1 MSSSADQF
9 LNLLQER
16 KLLAQVT
23 IDGLRRQVASAAEP
37 ITAHQ
42 LARVLQRKG
51 KLTAFQ
57 TRELLNEVDDAL
69 LDVPSAQAEDEPAPP
84 TPTADGELGLAEDAE
99 DHKHD
104 ARKKLSAKVDQ
115 KADKSKQSDASAA
128 PPEAEVD
135 LGDAATPSALAD
147 GLDSL
152 LDDPLMSSGGPLSDP
167 LQPAGKKAGFGF
179 SKQSRKLGKRQ
190 AAGWDSPLIIVGGG
204 VLLLLVLVGAVLTFV
219 LTRGSGDE
227 LYAAAEQDYLNG
239 AYGQAI
245 SKFEKFAA
253 RHDSHPN
260 ASMARVRVG
269 LAKIRDATSEKN
281 WTKALT
287 VSEEILPEIATEEAF
302 AQVRGELSSLLPDIA
317 DAFANQASE
326 SPDKEQAAKL
336 VGQFEQA
343 MTLVDNAA
351 YLPSSQRASLTP
363 RLDRSRETV
372 AVVVRELEQQSRL
385 EEAIAEIQTRTSEGD
400 ALAAY
405 AVRDELLQSYPRLRE
420 DVELASVTKAI
431 SKSLREQVTGVDVS
445 LKPTTQERSFP
456 VISEVALADATGEPI
471 AELEGEVAPIV
482 VDGALYVLAADT
494 GKLLWRR
501 FVGRE
506 TRSAKAVDETPGADL
521 LVVDY
526 GHHDLLRL
534 RSADGKLKWRL
545 PIGEA
550 FDFTLAGDRLLLS
563 MSSGQLIEVDTA
575 TGECQ
580 RGVRCPQPIA
590 VAPCVTENGHILL
603 IADHSN
609 IYVLSGESL
618 ACEDVY
624 FLAHASGTI
633 SFRPVVVA
641 TMVILPQQAGLRRA
655 TLHVLRES
663 DESPLFVRGQSPLSF
678 ESQFGGPLVA
688 EKNQLVFLDA
698 YGAITLLGIDPANA
712 EAPVEVVAQSSG
724 GRQLFDVHAA
734 LHDRYLLVGTNRL
747 AAYRVTGARGTLAPR
762 WVNHDGDAFIAPLV
776 TPRNYVIH
784 ARRAPNQAGIIVAAT
799 AQDSESAQDAGR
811 PLWETTIAAGT
822 PTSGMRA
829 RPDGSLLIAAT
840 ATGDIYEIQSSA
852 LATAT
857 QNSPTI
863 RASRKGAYIRALP
876 SGDAAV
882 GEANAILVGPGQSP
896 SVSNEQLSTSQ
907 SLASSANA
915 LQFGL
920 SATWRNGLLVP
931 SPLGRVEYLTFRSE
945 DSSLFPFQPRMELA
959 RPPRWLRPCV
969 IDDQQFAVVSQ
980 QRDLYLVGISNR
992 GAPHLAA
999 VAQAKLAA
1007 DAVTPPLV
1015 HGEMLLL
1022 VTRGQ
1027 KHDLMQMFE
1036 LPSLS
1041 GESQFALPGRL
1052 AWGPHVAGDLLLVAT
1067 IGGDLH
1073 AYTIDGEKLWTLPLQ
1088 GELPVGAPIVLQA
1101 TNEMVLVTTSGT
1113 VLRVD
1118 PNDGSGVSEARVGQP
1133 LADGPVLLGNRI
1145 ALRAA
1150 DGTVLLIANEG
1161 AAP

>member
-37 ITAHQ
+37 VTAHQ

-57 TRELLNEVDDAL
+57 ARELLNEVDDAL
-69 LDVPSAQAEDEPAPP
+69 LEVPLAQEQDEPAPSKP
-84 TPTADGELGLAEDAE
+84 KADDELGLAEEE

-104 ARKKLSAKVDQ
+104 ARKELSAEVEQ
-115 KADKSKQSDASAA
+115 KAGNKKSSDASVD
-128 PPEAEVD
+128 PPAVDVD

-152 LDDPLMSSGGPLSDP
+152 LDDPLMSSGAPLSDP
-167 LQPAGKKAGFGF
+167 LQPAGKKASFGF
-179 SKQSRKLGKRQ
+179 SKQGRKLGKRQ
-190 AAGWDSPLIIVGGG
+190 AASWDSPLIIVGGG
-204 VLLLLVLVGAVLTFV
+204 VLLLLVLVAAVLTFV

-281 WTKALT
+281 WAKALT
-287 VSEEILPEIATEEAF
+287 VSEEVLPKIATEEAF

-317 DAFANQASE
+317 DGFAQQASE
-326 SPDKEQAAKL
+326 SPDKEQSAKL
-336 VGQFEQA
+336 VGQYEQA

-351 YLPSSQRASLTP
+351 YLPASQRASLTP
-363 RLDRSRETV
+363 RLDRSRENV

-385 EEAIAEIQTRTSEGD
+385 EEAIAEIQALTSEGD

-431 SKSLREQVTGVDVS
+431 SMSLREQVTGVDIS
-445 LKPTTQERSFP
+445 LEPTTQERASP
-456 VISEVALADATGEPI
+456 VIAEVALADVTGEPI
-471 AELEGEVAPIV
+471 PELEGEVAPIV
-482 VDGALYVLAADT
+482 VDGALYVLAADS

-521 LVVDY
+521 LVVDSV
-526 GHHDLLRL
+526 HHDLLRL
-534 RSADGKLKWRL
+534 RAADGKLLWRL

-550 FDFTLAGDRLLLS
+550 FDFTLAGDRLLVS
-563 MSSGQLIEVDTA
+563 MKKGQLIEIDAA
-575 TGECQ
+575 TGQCQ

-590 VAPCVTENGHILL
+590 VAPCVTESGRILL
-603 IADHSN
+603 VADHSN
-609 IYVLSGESL
+609 IYVLNGESL

-624 FLAHASGTI
+624 FLAHTSGTI
-633 SFRPVVVA
+633 TEPPVVVA

-655 TLHVLRES
+655 TLHMLRES
-663 DESPLFVRGQSPLSF
+663 DESPLFVRGQPPLSF
-678 ESQFGGPLVA
+678 ESRFGGPLVA
-688 EKNQLVFLDA
+688 GENQLAFLDA
-698 YGAITLLGIDPANA
+698 YGAITLLGVDPANA

-724 GRQLFDVHAA
+724 GRQLVDVHAA

-747 AAYRVTGARGTLAPR
+747 AAYRATGTRGTLAPR

-776 TPRNYVIH
+776 TSGSYVIH

-799 AQDSESAQDAGR
+799 TQDSESAQDAGR
-811 PLWETTIAAGT
+811 PLWETAIVAGT
-822 PTSGMRA
+822 PTSGMQ
-829 RPDGSLLIAAT
+829 PSLDGDSLVAAT
-840 ATGDIYEIQSSA
+840 ATGDIYEIQSIA
-852 LATAT
+852 LTT
-857 QNSPTI
+857 TTMNSPTV
-863 RASRKGAYIRALP
+863 RASRKGAFTRTLTF
-876 SGDAAV
+876 GDAVV
-882 GEANAILVGPGQSP
+882 GEVNAILVGPGQSP
-896 SVSNEQLSTSQ
+896 SLSGEQLSASP
-907 SLASSANA
+907 SLAGSQNA
-915 LQFGL
+915 LQFEL

-931 SPLGRVEYLTFRSE
+931 SHLGRIEYFTLRPE
-945 DSSLFPFQPRMELA
+945 DFSLFPFQPRMELA
-959 RPPRWLRPCV
+959 KRPRWLRPCV
-969 IDDQQFAVVSQ
+969 IDDQHFAVVGQ

-999 VAQAKLAA
+999 VAQAKLTA

-1015 HGEMLLL
+1015 HGEKLLL
-1022 VTRGQ
+1022 ITRGQ
-1027 KHDLMQMFE
+1027 QHDLVQMFE

-1052 AWGPHVAGDLLLVAT
+1052 AWEPHVAGDLLLVST
-1067 IGGDLH
+1067 IDGDLQ
-1073 AYTIDGEKLWTLPLQ
+1073 AYTIDGEPLWTHPLQ
-1088 GELPVGAPIVLQA
+1088 GELPVGAPLVLQPTQEIVLA
-1101 TNEMVLVTTSGT
+1101 TSSGA
-1113 VLRVD
+1113 VLRID
-1118 PNDGSGVSEARVGQP
+1118 ANEGSVVSETRVGQP